1 MKNNNFFVN
10 LKKSLQ
16 LLTLSV
22 GLTSINAQNTVF
34 DIIANSPNHNTLEA
48 AIKAAGLEATLK
60 GSGTF
65 TVFAPTDA
73 AFEKLPA
80 GTVPTL
86 LQTPQGAL
94 KDILLYH
101 VLSTKVESG
110 SITNGALL
118 KPLNTAN
125 TIKAT
130 KTSTNQYFLNQA
142 AVNAANLQASNGV
155 VHSIDGV
162 LLPNKTVVDVA
173 LGSPVHTTLV
183 TAVIAAELLPAL
195 TDPLAKYTVFAP
207 TNAAFSLLPAATL
220 NSLLA
225 TPTGDLKNILL
236 YHVLGAEVKSNTLT
250 NGQIARPLNTTNTI
264 KVTKTSANAY
274 FVNHASVT
282 TPDLAS
288 ENGTVHVIDKVI
300 LPSKTVVDVAIGSPA
315 HTTLVTAV
323 VAAELLPALT
333 DPSAKYTVFAPT
345 NAAFSLLPA
354 ATLNSLLATPTGDL
368 KNILL
373 YHVLGAEVKSNTLT
387 NGQIARPL
395 NTTNT
400 IKVTKTSANAYFV
413 NHASVTTPDLASE
426 NGTVHVI
433 DKVILPSKT
442 VVDVALGSPV
452 HTTLVT
458 AVIAAELL
466 PALTDPSGTY
476 TVFAPTNAAFDALP
490 AGTVTTLLQTP
501 TGDLKNILLYHVL
514 GVKVLSTQL
523 SNNQVANTLFTGNS
537 IKITLNNGVFIN
549 GTSQVTTPDLN
560 SDNGVVHVVNQVLL
574 PTVTSSSDI
583 VFAKTSVYPNP
594 TSAEINVSSQ
604 DIGFGTYKV
613 LSNTG
618 QELMNGVLE
627 GFNNTINTNTLVNGT
642 YMLVLSSQNKT
653 KSYFFVKN

>member
-16 LLTLSV
+16 LLTLTL
-22 GLTSINAQNTVF
+22 GLSSINAQNTVF
-34 DIIANSPNHNTLEA
+34 DIIANSPNHTTLEA

-73 AFEKLPA
+73 AFEKLPT

-101 VLSTKVESG
+101 VLNIKEVSD
-110 SITNGALL
+110 SITNGELL
-118 KPLNTAN
+118 KPLNTSN
-125 TIKAT
+125 SIKAT
-130 KTSTNQYFLNQA
+130 KTSTVPASYYLNQA
-142 AVNAANLQASNGV
+142 KVSTPNIPASNGV

-162 LLPNKTVVDVA
+162 LLPYQTVVDVA
-173 LGSPVHTTLV
+173 LASPDHTTLV
-183 TAVIAAELLPAL
+183 TAVIAAELLPDL
-195 TDPLAKYTVFAP
+195 TNPLSKYTVFAP

-225 TPTGDLKNILL
+225 TPTGTLKNILL

-250 NGQIARPLNTTNTI
+250 NGQIARPLNPDNSI
-264 KVTKTSANAY
+264 KVTKTSVGAY
-274 FVNHASVT
+274 SVNQASIT
-282 TPDLAS
+282 ITRDLPS
-288 ENGTVHVIDKVI
+288 ENGTVHVIDKVL
-300 LPSKTVVDVAIGSPA
+300 LPGKTVADVIIESADHSTLETAI
-315 HTTLVTAV
+315 
-323 VAAELLPALT
+323 
-333 DPSAKYTVFAPT
+333 
-345 NAAFSLLPA
+345 
-354 ATLNSLLATPTGDL
+354 
-368 KNILL
+368 
-373 YHVLGAEVKSNTLT
+373 
-387 NGQIARPL
+387 
-395 NTTNT
+395 
-400 IKVTKTSANAYFV
+400 
-413 NHASVTTPDLASE
+413 
-426 NGTVHVI
+426 
-433 DKVILPSKT
+433 
-442 VVDVALGSPV
+442 
-452 HTTLVT
+452 
-458 AVIAAELL
+458 IAAELL

-476 TVFAPTNAAFDALP
+476 TVFAPTDAAFNALP
-490 AGTVTTLLQTP
+490 AGTVPTLLQTP
-501 TGDLKNILLYHVL
+501 TGNLKNILLYHVL
-514 GVKVLSTQL
+514 GAKVLSTQL

-537 IKITLNNGVFIN
+537 IKVTLNNGVFIN

-653 KSYFFVKN
+653 KSYLFVKN